1 MITPR
6 EMGQKLDQ
14 LQTEF
19 WKIIENGDAE
29 KVLNCVLHAVDF
41 SNDLV
46 SIAVSSRNDVSFTDE
61 ELKALRSAFVG
72 LTSAHCGLKDKLTDR
87 VRKETT
93 NGRKQAGNT

>member
-14 LQTEF
+14 LQAEF
-19 WKIIENGDAE
+19 WKIIESGDAE
-29 KVLNCVLHAVDF
+29 KVMNCVLHAVDF

-72 LTSAHCGLKDKLTDR
+72 LISAHCSLRDKLTDR
-87 VRKETT
+87 VRKETI